1 MIIKSLGRKTAGRLG
16 GSLGRSLGPIRALT
30 RYMNRGILEEDGQA
44 VLWQN
49 FYGSDKTDENELVE
63 VFEGNAR
70 SLRSRRNGNVLYH
83 EILAFSEGAMLKG
96 DALMRS
102 IADVGQEYLRLRAPD
117 QLAYGV
123 VHKDTDHIHLHLMIS
138 ANAVGKSDR
147 VRLAKAEFTRITR
160 EAESFVLDRYPE
172 LAQTRVI
179 GKIRDPERAKGNV
192 HEQAQ
197 KVRTG
202 KLSRKDAI
210 KGRLH
215 GLLEQ
220 AQNQADLETLFAR
233 DGFRL
238 YTRGK
243 STGVIVREPD
253 GIERKHRFGTLGL
266 EKHYE
271 MTLDRFAGRV
281 QTPRPSASESTV
293 TEPLKE
299 KPIKSPKPPEKV
311 MPEYFES
318 DKPVLGLDEAKELL
332 TGKLSPRNHGPIK
345 DEPKTDIEK
354 LEARR
359 LELEATRKRRKEREL
374 DNDQER

>member
-16 GSLGRSLGPIRALT
+16 GSQGRSLGPIRALT

-44 VLWQN
+44 VLWHN
-49 FYGSDKTDENELVE
+49 FYGSEKTDENELVE

-70 SLRSRRNGNVLYH
+70 SLPSRRNGNVLYH
-83 EILAFSEGAMLKG
+83 EILAFSEGTTLKG

-160 EAESFVLDRYPE
+160 EAESFVLERYPE

-179 GKIRDPERAKGNV
+179 GKARDPDRSKGNV

-202 KLSRKDAI
+202 NLSRKDAL

-220 AQNQADLETLFAR
+220 AKNQADLEKLLER

-243 STGVIVREPD
+243 STGVIILEPD
-253 GIERKHRFGTLGL
+253 DTERKHRFGTLGL

-271 MTLDRFAGRV
+271 MTIERFDGRV
-281 QTPRPSASESTV
+281 KSPSPSTF
-293 TEPLKE
+293 EPAANEPSNDQPLK
-299 KPIKSPKPPEKV
+299 SSKPPEKV

-318 DKPVLGLDEAKELL
+318 DKPVLGLDEAKEFL
-332 TGKLSPRNHGPIK
+332 TGKLSPRNHGPIAP
-345 DEPKTDIEK
+345 EPQTEIEK

-359 LELEATRKRRKEREL
+359 LELAAIRKRRKERER
-374 DNDQER
+374 DDDQER